1 MTINSATTTTGLV
14 ATNNAL
20 TVINSYVSVKIN
32 TPGVCTAISTN
43 PSFITLTN
51 SYSDATL
58 NCSASSR
65 QVLLTAP
72 GSPFQIVNNFYYL
85 NGGYPAG
92 FSNMNV
98 TQFNDIMTLQSQ
110 VNSTFDQCN
119 IWTSYRLRI
128 EIGNNLIGNCTI
140 PTTQIPSTTVPST
153 QIPSTQTP
161 STNTPSTQTPSTQ
174 TPSTIAPSTEIPST
188 QTPSTNTPSTT
199 APSTQIPS
207 TPSTQIPS
215 TQLPSTQIPST
226 ETPSTQSPFTITPN
240 TQISSTLI
248 ESTQIPSTSTPSTQQ
263 ASNTQSPS
271 TTQIIC
277 AYNVVN
283 CLNCNNTNVPQYDPN
298 LFNISCVQ
306 FGNDWVYIFKNAS
319 SNTVVLA
326 ESTSLNN
333 TFFFDGNLNQTE
345 NSTLIFVVSSNKN
358 GKLSVS
364 GCASFNGNLT
374 VLLEERPQDN
384 SNYSLVTFNCNQT
397 QSISDSQISISKNYK
412 GAECDRI
419 QSKPQTTQSSL
430 SVSLSL
436 SNSCK
441 STNIGLIIGLCIGI
455 PIILVILTLGIIY
468 IYKMKNKKLIE
479 KYGYGNQMERMGE
492 KK

>member
-58 NCSASSR
+58 NCSATSSR
-65 QVLLTAP
+65 QVLLTDP
-72 GSPFQIVNNFYYL
+72 GSSAKIVNNFYYL
-85 NGGYPAG
+85 NGGYLAG
-92 FSNMNV
+92 ISNANV
-98 TQFNDIMTLQSQ
+98 TQFNDINALQSQ

-140 PTTQIPSTTVPST
+140 PTTQLPSTTVPST
-153 QIPSTQTP
+153 QIPSIQVNSTTP
-161 STNTPSTQTPSTQ
+161 STTSIPTTL
-174 TPSTIAPSTEIPST
+174 IPST
-188 QTPSTNTPSTT
+188 QTS
-199 APSTQIPS
+199 
-207 TPSTQIPS
+207 
-215 TQLPSTQIPST
+215 
-226 ETPSTQSPFTITPN
+226 STQSPN
-240 TQISSTLI
+240 TQA
-248 ESTQIPSTSTPSTQQ
+248 P
-263 ASNTQSPS
+263 NTQSPS
-271 TTQIIC
+271 TTQISVC

-306 FGNDWVYIFKNAS
+306 FGNDWVYIFKNS
-319 SNTVVLA
+319 TSNTVVLA

-345 NSTLIFVVSSNKN
+345 NSTLVFVVSSNKN